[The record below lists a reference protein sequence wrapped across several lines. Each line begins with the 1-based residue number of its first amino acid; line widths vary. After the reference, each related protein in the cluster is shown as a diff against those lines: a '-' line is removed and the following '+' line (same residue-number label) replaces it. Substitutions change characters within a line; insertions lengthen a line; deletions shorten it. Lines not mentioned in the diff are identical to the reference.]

1 MGFSLNTDRTQS
13 QNNRQYINIMKISY
27 NGAKKMLSSF
37 VLIHCVLTHEGRS
50 SILFNEGL
58 EAKKAETDLN
68 ANTP

>member
-1 MGFSLNTDRTQS
+1 
-13 QNNRQYINIMKISY
+13 
-27 NGAKKMLSSF
+27 MLSSF
-37 VLIHCVLTHEGRS
+37 VLIHCLLTHGLS

>member
-1 MGFSLNTDRTQS
+1 
-13 QNNRQYINIMKISY
+13 
-27 NGAKKMLSSF
+27 MLSSF
-37 VLIHCVLTHEGRS
+37 VLIHCLLTHEGLS

>member
-37 VLIHCVLTHEGRS
+37 VLIHCVLTHEGLS